1 MHQPH
6 PDTNP
11 ITARC
16 GVLTISD
23 TRTPENDTSGQ
34 AIQDRLTAQGH
45 TIATYHLCPDDP
57 AKIRAKAIA
66 WGDDAE
72 IDLIITN
79 GGTGIAPR
87 DCTVRA
93 ISPLLTRLMP
103 GFGEL
108 FRMLSFEEVGSRAM
122 ASQALG
128 GMMGKTLVF
137 VLPGSPEAIALALDR
152 LILPEVSHL
161 LRQLHDSPPDGR
173 K

>member
-6 PDTNP
+6 PDPQP
-11 ITARC
+11 IIARC
-16 GVLTISD
+16 GVLTVSD

-45 TIATYHLCPDDP
+45 TIAAYHLCPDHP
-57 AKIRAKAIA
+57 TKIRAKAIA
-66 WGDDAE
+66 WGDDHD
-72 IDLIITN
+72 IDLVITN

-87 DCTVRA
+87 DQTVGIIA
-93 ISPLLTRLMP
+93 PLLTSIIP

-108 FRMLSFEEVGSRAM
+108 FRMLSFQEVGSRAM

-128 GMMGKTLVF
+128 GIMGKTLVF
-137 VLPGSPEAIALALDR
+137 VLPGSTQAVNLALDR
-152 LILPEVSHL
+152 LILPELSHL
-161 LRQLHDSPPDGR
+161 LKQLHGSPPDGP

>member
-6 PDTNP
+6 PDTQP

-16 GVLTISD
+16 AVLTISD

-34 AIQDRLTAQGH
+34 IIQDRLMAQGH

-66 WGDDAE
+66 WGDDAK
-72 IDLIITN
+72 IDLMITN

-87 DCTVRA
+87 DQTVGIIA
-93 ISPLLTRLMP
+93 PLLTSSIP

-108 FRMLSFEEVGSRAM
+108 FRMLSFQEVGSRAM

-128 GMMGKTLVF
+128 GIMGKTLVF
-137 VLPGSPEAIALALDR
+137 VLPGSTKAVALALDR
-152 LILPEVSHL
+152 LILPELSHL
-161 LRQLHDSPPDGR
+161 LTQLNGSPADGQ